1 MLRRI
6 LVALDHSKSSQL
18 VFDEALV
25 LAKAVSGEMLLLHVL
40 SPDDEGYPDT
50 VIFPTPDAV
59 YPSLYDQLLERRAE
73 QWKAFEQQ
81 QLGVL
86 KSLAKT
92 AIDAGVNVELIQAP
106 ENAAATIC
114 QVAQS
119 WAADL
124 IIMGR
129 HGRSGLAEL
138 VLGSVS
144 NYVTHH
150 APCSVLVIQEHCS
163 TKDHSHHQGEVI
175 APT

>member
-1 MLRRI
+1 MLHRI
-6 LVALDHSKSSQL
+6 LVALDHSDISRL
-18 VFDEALV
+18 VFDEALL
-25 LAKAVSGEMLLLHVL
+25 LAKALSSNLLLLHVL

-73 QWKAFEQQ
+73 QWQAFEKK
-81 QLGVL
+81 QLNVL
-86 KSLAKT
+86 QSFAKI
-92 AIDAGVNVELIQAP
+92 AIDAGLDVELIQAP
-106 ENAAATIC
+106 ENPGATIC

-119 WAADL
+119 WEADL

-163 TKDHSHHQGEVI
+163 TKDHIHHPGEVI
-175 APT
+175 SPI